1 MNEDRKHNLLA
12 WLLILSAVVILIL
25 GSLSIAW
32 VLLVWR

>member
-1 MNEDRKHNLLA
+1 MNEDQKHNLLA
-12 WLLILSAVVILIL
+12 WLLIIFVVFILIL